1 MSSIRL
7 TAVRTGSLVDVT
19 IDVHIAEPHEYTEAG
34 RVTALAY
41 REFVEPGQSAWE
53 EYLDHIADVAGRADR
68 SVVLVASDDDRVV
81 GSATLELGQRVDDE
95 DPALAPGEA
104 HVRML
109 GVHPDS
115 RGRGVARAL
124 MAACFAQARTAS
136 RTRLTLHTTER
147 MKAAKAMYE
156 AMGFQR
162 LPDRVFPDGFVL
174 LSYEIAVPPEAGD
187 DALAPTDR
195 R

>member
-1 MSSIRL
+1 VSSIRL
-7 TAVRTGSLVDVT
+7 TEVRAGSLVNVT
-19 IDVHIAEPHEYTEAG
+19 IDVHRAEPQEYAEAG

-41 REFVEPGQSAWE
+41 REFVEPGESAWE

-68 SVVLVASDDDRVV
+68 SVILVASDDDHVV
-81 GSATLELGQRVDDE
+81 GSATLEFGERVDDD
-95 DPALAPGEA
+95 DPPLEPDEA

-115 RGRGVARAL
+115 RGRGAARAL
-124 MAACFAQARTAS
+124 MVACFAEARAAS

-187 DALAPTDR
+187 DALASTDR